1 MRLGLI
7 AISVPMLN
15 GSNSFWSCPDIII
28 GTILRKKR
36 ASTRTLLF
44 IFRGSIKF
52 LELITTL
59 RNGRKYMAWME
70 KQLRLAFLGKLLNR
84 LRKEKERPKN
94 SAHLMER
101 RWASPH
107 LLWLPSP
114 SRNIS

>member
-1 MRLGLI
+1 
-7 AISVPMLN
+7 MLN

-36 ASTRTLLF
+36 ASIRTLLF

-52 LELITTL
+52 LELITIL
-59 RNGRKYMAWME
+59 RNGRKFMAWMG
-70 KQLRLAFLGKLLNR
+70 KQLRLVFLDKLLNR

-94 SAHLMER
+94 SARLMES
-101 RWASPH
+101 RWASPP

-114 SRNIS
+114 SRKVS